1 MLLSG
6 MYLANFWY
14 LKYLP
19 TYVNEFII
27 FSGAKPWFILVGYL
41 IINFIFCTLLVG
53 QNLTLFSKNQNYC
66 WGKCPLCPT
75 YFGAPDYFISSTRT
89 APDRRGLNYDMKI
102 PPVSL
107 SLDFFFR
114 IKLMVQKLHLPLDT
128 VLSKITSTPH

>member
-1 MLLSG
+1 MI
-6 MYLANFWY
+6 
-14 LKYLP
+14 
-19 TYVNEFII
+19 YV
-27 FSGAKPWFILVGYL
+27 SGALNNKF
-41 IINFIFCTLLVG
+41 NNTLLVG
-53 QNLTLFSKNQNYC
+53 QNLALFSKNQNYC

-89 APDRRGLNYDMKI
+89 APDRSGLNYDMKI